1 MSSDITYCEM
11 CGKPMRKREANVVYV
26 EGVRLVLCSSC
37 HAKVGR
43 RAVANEV
50 REVTQEAR
58 RTEPS
63 RAKSVAQPPSSR
75 RAGVTGGKLIEEY
88 EVVPDYHERVRR
100 AREMLGWTQKVLA
113 EAVKESENVIKR
125 IESGRLVPSLELA
138 RKLEK
143 TLKTQLLEPVADKG
157 VEGVKSV
164 KNVERSLTIGD
175 VMILRKKGEKE

>member
-37 HAKVGR
+37 HAKVAR
-43 RAVANEV
+43 RAVASEVKEVAKEV
-50 REVTQEAR
+50 RK
-58 RTEPS
+58 TELS
-63 RAKSVAQPPSSR
+63 RPKPTSQPSR
-75 RAGVTGGKLIEEY
+75 RAGTAGSKLIEEY
-88 EVVPDYHERVRR
+88 EVVPDYHERVRK

-143 TLKTQLLEPVADKG
+143 VLKTQLLEPVADK
-157 VEGVKSV
+157 
-164 KNVERSLTIGD
+164 NVETVRTAKRVDANLTIGD
-175 VMILRKKGEKE
+175 VMILRKKEEKE

>member
-37 HAKVGR
+37 HAKVAR
-43 RAVANEV
+43 RAVASEV
-50 REVTQEAR
+50 GGAAKEIRK
-58 RTEPS
+58 TEPS
-63 RAKSVAQPPSSR
+63 RVKPASQPSR
-75 RAGVTGGKLIEEY
+75 RVGTAGGKLIEEY
-88 EVVPDYHERVRR
+88 EVVPDYHERVRK
-100 AREMLGWTQKVLA
+100 AREVLGWTQKVLA

-143 TLKTQLLEPVADKG
+143 VLKIQLLEPIADTS
-157 VEGVKSV
+157 VEAVKTP
-164 KNVERSLTIGD
+164 KRADASLTIGD
-175 VMILRKKGEKE
+175 VMILRKKEEKE